1 MFSSAPIRLRSAL
14 LVFGIGLGLSGHWI
28 LFPELLRPKPVGLP
42 FDRNGNE
49 AAAARRT
56 SAVLATEIEVI
67 RGDLWAEAAFFG
79 RRFMGTDR
87 STSLDRTN
95 CGQLARARANAE
107 TALLNSWH
115 HERAAPSSV
124 LVDKDLQAF
133 IKSDIRGIG

>member
-14 LVFGIGLGLSGHWI
+14 LVFGIGLGLSGLWI

-42 FDRNGNE
+42 FDRNGDE

-67 RGDLWAEAAFFG
+67 RGDLWAEAAFPGACFK
-79 RRFMGTDR
+79 GTDR
-87 STSLDRTN
+87 STESRSDQLRH
-95 CGQLARARANAE
+95 LARARANAE
-107 TALLNSWH
+107 MALLNSWH
-115 HERAAPSSV
+115 LESAAPSSV
-124 LVDKDLQAF
+124 LADKDLQAF